1 MGKEISQKQK
11 SRVLEG
17 AVLAKTPKEVLKV
30 MGELGAVA
38 FTSRAIGLACRYRG
52 LDMVKALVD
61 GGARFDNYIGTN
73 HRYDNVW
80 LTVNKVCARE
90 GREGLPDYAL
100 MLLDNTQ
107 EGYDAECV
115 SVTGKREAIPVTA
128 RLGITDYLCENAEK
142 CGFDSGDLLYF
153 SILTDSGEFYKKL
166 KKHGAV
172 LNENIKTTLTIGA
185 AGLDWQRFQALIRCL
200 DTEKLM
206 RVIGMLSRELDGVKI
221 KFTMAFYY
229 DHSQRFGSAPELFEI
244 FLDYFDQSKMNKTAV
259 LKDIISRGLT
269 PCLAAAEKR
278 GWLGNTKKRDEL
290 IKYAADNEKTECT
303 AWLLDFKNRTADLAA
318 EMDKADKKIQREL
331 NADPNS
337 LSEIKKNWKYEKK
350 KDGTLIILR
359 YTGHSTDII
368 VPEKIGDDRVT
379 EIGDWAFSPHQ
390 DRTREQTS
398 EFRKTITSITLP
410 NGLKKIGE
418 SAFRCLVSL
427 QSVNIPKTVRYIGED
442 AFQDCNLLK
451 RIIVPEG
458 VRYID
463 ANAFSVQNGRGEL
476 EYVELPSTLE
486 YFRESCK
493 WWRVYLFHSPSCPN
507 LVVSVPRAP
516 HVEEFCE
523 HNKVKFIYRED
534 K

>member
-1 MGKEISQKQK
+1 MSKEISQKQK
-11 SRVLEG
+11 SRILEG

-100 MLLDNTQ
+100 MLLENTQ
-107 EGYDAECV
+107 EGYDAECM
-115 SVTGKREAIPVTA
+115 SGKDKREAIPVTA

-172 LNENIKTTLTIGA
+172 LNENIKTALTIGA

-269 PCLAAAEKR
+269 SCLAAAEKR

-318 EMDKADKKIQREL
+318 EMEKADKKIQRKL

-359 YTGHSTDII
+359 YTGHSKDII

-507 LVVSVPRAP
+507 LVVSVPRAL

>member
-1 MGKEISQKQK
+1 ME
-11 SRVLEG
+11 
-17 AVLAKTPKEVLKV
+17 
-30 MGELGAVA
+30 
-38 FTSRAIGLACRYRG
+38 
-52 LDMVKALVD
+52 
-61 GGARFDNYIGTN
+61 
-73 HRYDNVW
+73 
-80 LTVNKVCARE
+80 
-90 GREGLPDYAL
+90 
-100 MLLDNTQ
+100 
-107 EGYDAECV
+107 
-115 SVTGKREAIPVTA
+115 
-128 RLGITDYLCENAEK
+128 
-142 CGFDSGDLLYF
+142 
-153 SILTDSGEFYKKL
+153 
-166 KKHGAV
+166 
-172 LNENIKTTLTIGA
+172 
-185 AGLDWQRFQALIRCL
+185 
-200 DTEKLM
+200 
-206 RVIGMLSRELDGVKI
+206 
-221 KFTMAFYY
+221 
-229 DHSQRFGSAPELFEI
+229 
-244 FLDYFDQSKMNKTAV
+244 
-259 LKDIISRGLT
+259 
-269 PCLAAAEKR
+269 
-278 GWLGNTKKRDEL
+278 
-290 IKYAADNEKTECT
+290 
-303 AWLLDFKNRTADLAA
+303 
-318 EMDKADKKIQREL
+318 KADKKIQRKL

-359 YTGHSTDII
+359 YTGHSKDII